1 MKTIAVD
8 FDGVIHAYSKG
19 WADGSIYDKPV
30 PGALE
35 TLVKLA
41 KHYAVFILST
51 RDSNQILEWMVHQGF
66 KPHDQVRVVPPDVK
80 FWNEQGVI
88 GITDRKLVAIA
99 YIDDRAVR
107 FTNWTD
113 VANYFA

>member
-19 WADGSIYDKPV
+19 WADGSCYDQPV

-35 TLVKLA
+35 ALLKLA
-41 KHYAVFILST
+41 KNYAVFIFST
-51 RDSNQILEWMVHQGF
+51 REPAQILEWMVHQGF
-66 KPHDQVRVVPPDVK
+66 TPHDQVRLVPEGEK
-80 FWNEQGVI
+80 FWNEKGVI
-88 GITDRKLVAIA
+88 GITNRKLAAIA

-113 VANYFA
+113 VSNYFA